1 MLPSGYGGIFTMSR
15 VGHRAGSI
23 VSILDLFLF
32 DSCLQI
38 SEWECVKHS
47 LSLYLMSTFIWEA
60 NWSYV
65 LKLRHRFLI
74 CINAYPSSS
83 VRIFSFCILNHT
95 SWILTQSSQD
105 MSLFFNYVFRCLLF
119 QMFYLFFYYL
129 LQWEKNAL
137 NRLNENIILL
147 EINCLINYVITNY
160 FVIST

>member
-74 CINAYPSSS
+74 CINAYPSSPHFLFLHFES
-83 VRIFSFCILNHT
+83 YVMNTYPVISRHELILQ
-95 SWILTQSSQD
+95 LRFP
-105 MSLFFNYVFRCLLF
+105 L
-119 QMFYLFFYYL
+119 
-129 LQWEKNAL
+129 
-137 NRLNENIILL
+137 
-147 EINCLINYVITNY
+147 
-160 FVIST
+160 FVISNVLFILLLSSPMREKRIK